1 MHRTLFERLLPASR
15 PKNSQERS
23 GVAAGGGGGSGG
35 SPQATEYKGQQGIVN
50 ILNKKKTDCLPSVHF
65 TITFYLVV
73 LTVLLL
79 YYSIFKQNK
88 FQ

>member
-1 MHRTLFERLLPASR
+1 VLLR
-15 PKNSQERS
+15 
-23 GVAAGGGGGSGG
+23 GGGRGIGVT
-35 SPQATEYKGQQGIVN
+35 PQAAEYKGQQGIVN
-50 ILNKKKTDCLPSVHF
+50 ILNEKSGLSAFNKF
-65 TITFYLVV
+65 YNNFYLVV